1 MLYPVLAIIHKATM
15 NTVEQEASDE
25 ASSGSMSRSGIA
37 GCWSRSIL
45 NFLRN
50 CHINFHSGCPSFQY
64 HK

>member
-37 GCWSRSIL
+37 LSLGRA
-45 NFLRN
+45 
-50 CHINFHSGCPSFQY
+50 HA
-64 HK
+64 